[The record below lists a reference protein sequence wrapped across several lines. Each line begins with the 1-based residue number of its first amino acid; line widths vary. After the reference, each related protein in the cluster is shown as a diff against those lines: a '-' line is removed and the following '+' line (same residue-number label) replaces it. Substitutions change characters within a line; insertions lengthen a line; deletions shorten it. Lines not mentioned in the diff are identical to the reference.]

1 MVQSSEGTAPQAPP
15 DEGSHTRE
23 EDMMLVAVY
32 RFLLTRRAQR
42 LGQRDNACPDDVRL
56 RQLDREDQGGTP

>member
-1 MVQSSEGTAPQAPP
+1 MVQSSEGTALQARP

-32 RFLLTRRAQR
+32 RFLLTRRARR

-56 RQLDREDQGGTP
+56 RQLDGEDKAGMP